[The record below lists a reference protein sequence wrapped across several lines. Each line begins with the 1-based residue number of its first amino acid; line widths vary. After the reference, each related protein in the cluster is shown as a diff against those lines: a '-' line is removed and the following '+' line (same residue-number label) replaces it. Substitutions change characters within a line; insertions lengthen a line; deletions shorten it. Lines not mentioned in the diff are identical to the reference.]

1 MLPEDTGEKGP
12 APERRPDGK
21 NKEVSLMKK
30 WKMVLTAA
38 MPLTMALSFPAF
50 AGEWQED
57 MNGWKYRMMTV
68 PTVETAGT
76 GWMVIMTAGHSA
88 IISEIPDMR

>member
-12 APERRPDGK
+12 APEGRPDGK

-38 MPLTMALSFPAF
+38 MPLY
-50 AGEWQED
+50 
-57 MNGWKYRMMTV
+57 NGTLV
-68 PTVETAGT
+68 PCICG
-76 GWMVIMTAGHSA
+76 
-88 IISEIPDMR
+88 

>member
-38 MPLTMALSFPAF
+38 MPLAMALSFPAF

-57 MNGWKYRMMTV
+57 MNGWKYQNDDGSYCRNGKVLQMQ
-68 PTVETAGT
+68 
-76 GWMVIMTAGHSA
+76 IL
-88 IISEIPDMR
+88 